1 MVSAG
6 ILNSLCFSSNGDF
19 IGYVAE
25 QVIILG
31 AVEAA
36 MHSDESQ
43 TTLRKVAWRGN

>member
-6 ILNSLCFSSNGDF
+6 ILNSLCFTSNGDF

-25 QVIILG
+25 QTIILG

-36 MHSDESQ
+36 MHSEEC
-43 TTLRKVAWRGN
+43 